1 MTELRALLETWSKHE
16 LYECQRRRVGSEVT
30 FVVTVGQDRTLVDP
44 EGKRARAYVLAA
56 VIEAATTRGWEA
68 ALTTGPGGVIATI
81 TRPPSEHDRVHAA
94 VSTTDPPATTL
105 LRAYLKALE
114 AEANQ

>member
-56 VIEAATTRGWEA
+56 VIKAATARGWEVTLEILGGCIATVTRDPDNWSRNNIHPEARDTPAA
-68 ALTTGPGGVIATI
+68 ALLA
-81 TRPPSEHDRVHAA
+81 
-94 VSTTDPPATTL
+94 
-105 LRAYLKALE
+105 AYLKALE
-114 AEANQ
+114 AEAGQ